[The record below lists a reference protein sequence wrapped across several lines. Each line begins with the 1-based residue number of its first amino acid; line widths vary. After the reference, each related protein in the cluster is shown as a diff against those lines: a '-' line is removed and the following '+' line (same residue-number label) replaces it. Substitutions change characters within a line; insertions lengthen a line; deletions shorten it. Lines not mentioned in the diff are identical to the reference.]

1 MILVAILSV
10 LCACLL
16 IDIWR
21 GPVELTIRMK
31 RQIGLTLTAFAA
43 AMLILDGA
51 NPSEA
56 LTVDMDLIAATV
68 LSSGE
73 PAMVTLIVGSNDQ
86 SETLWV
92 PLVVRLPMGGLLLWL
107 SIILSALLF
116 ALPAIRGV
124 EQKPVFAY
132 LHTLP
137 SLLTWGTFLVWLWV
151 MLSGIEPSAF
161 EAYLKE
167 FDLGSV
173 LSVNYPIMDAHAPL
187 MQPVYF
193 VVISLLVAGT
203 YISVSSPRRSKSS
216 AKSHSMLSNVA
227 LAGMLCLLVSI
238 QVKPTLATDAQNYI
252 FALTFLLAA
261 ISVIEK
267 QMLLRVWSSIGCTV
281 LALFAW
287 LQV

>member
-1 MILVAILSV
+1 MILVTILSF
-10 LCACLL
+10 LCGCLL
-16 IDIWR
+16 LDTWR
-21 GPVELTIRMK
+21 GSVELTARMK
-31 RQIGLTLTAFAA
+31 RQIGLTLTALAA

-73 PAMVTLIVGSNDQ
+73 PAMVTITVGSNDQ

-92 PLVVRLPMGGLLLWL
+92 PLVVRLSMGGLWLWL
-107 SIILSALLF
+107 SIIMSVLLF

-137 SLLTWGTFLVWLWV
+137 PLLTWGTFLVWLWV
-151 MLSGIEPSAF
+151 MMSGIEPSAF

-173 LSVNYPIMDAHAPL
+173 LSVDYPKLDTHVPFI
-187 MQPVYF
+187 QPVYF
-193 VVISLLVAGT
+193 VVTSLLVAGT
-203 YISVSSPRRSKSS
+203 YMLASPPRLGDSS
-216 AKSHSMLSNVA
+216 AKSHSMLSNLA
-227 LAGMLCLLVSI
+227 LAGMLCLFIFI
-238 QVKPTLATDAQNYI
+238 QVKPTLTTDAQSYI

-267 QMLLRVWSSIGCTV
+267 QTLLRVWSNLGCTV

-287 LQV
+287 LQL